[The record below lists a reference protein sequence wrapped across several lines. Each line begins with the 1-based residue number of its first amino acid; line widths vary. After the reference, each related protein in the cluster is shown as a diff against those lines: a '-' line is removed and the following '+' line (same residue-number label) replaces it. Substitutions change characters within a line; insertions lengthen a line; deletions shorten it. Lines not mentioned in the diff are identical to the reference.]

1 MEVLFDGTDGI
12 EIIATTKR
20 IKITGRNLGLLFD
33 YLVAFRVR
41 YIKMHSGTD
50 AGEDDGALFVGEIDI
65 EES

>member
-1 MEVLFDGTDGI
+1 MELLFDATDGI

-41 YIKMHSGTD
+41 FIKMHTGSDFGV
-50 AGEDDGALFVGEIDI
+50 DDGGLFVGGILI

>member
-1 MEVLFDGTDGI
+1 MEVLFDSTDGI

-41 YIKMHSGTD
+41 FIKMHSGSD
-50 AGEDDGALFVGEIDI
+50 FGVDDGGLFVGEILF

>member
-1 MEVLFDGTDGI
+1 MLSFYRT
-12 EIIATTKR
+12 IIATTPR

-41 YIKMHSGTD
+41 FIKMHSGSNIC
-50 AGEDDGALFVGEIDI
+50 EDNGALFVGGIDI